1 MLQDDDDADT
11 DYEVP
16 ADPAEM
22 DWPITLP
29 LDVAMGDNPLMEIFA
44 AHGLGEDDYIR
55 LKNNPQFVMEVRKYK
70 EELAKDGAS
79 FRIRAKMQAEF
90 MLKKSFQM
98 VYDPAVPAPVKA
110 DLIKSTVRWAGYEP
124 KKETDAG
131 AGGPNFQV
139 NIILKDD

>member
-1 MLQDDDDADT
+1 MLQEADDIDV
-11 DYEVP
+11 EVTTP
-16 ADPAEM
+16 DPIDM
-22 DWPITLP
+22 GYPITLP
-29 LDVAMGDNPLMEIFA
+29 LDVAMGDAPLMEIFES
-44 AHGLGEDDYIR
+44 HGLDEEDYLR
-55 LKNNPQFVMEVRKYK
+55 LRANPQFVMEVRKYK

-79 FRIRAKMQAEF
+79 FKMRAKVQAEY

-98 VYDPAVPAPVKA
+98 VHDPATPAPVKA

-124 KKETDAG
+124 KKETEAG

>member
-1 MLQDDDDADT
+1 MLQEADDDIDT
-11 DYEVP
+11 PSVP
-16 ADPAEM
+16 DPI
-22 DWPITLP
+22 DLGYPLTLP
-29 LDVAMGDNPLMEIFA
+29 LDVAMGDAPLLEIFES
-44 AHGLGEDDYIR
+44 HGLDESDFLR
-55 LKNNPQFVMEVRKYK
+55 LRDNPQFVMEVRRYK

-79 FRIRAKMQAEF
+79 FKLKAKVQAEH

-98 VYDPAVPAPVKA
+98 VFDPATPAPVKA

-124 KKETDAG
+124 KKETEAG